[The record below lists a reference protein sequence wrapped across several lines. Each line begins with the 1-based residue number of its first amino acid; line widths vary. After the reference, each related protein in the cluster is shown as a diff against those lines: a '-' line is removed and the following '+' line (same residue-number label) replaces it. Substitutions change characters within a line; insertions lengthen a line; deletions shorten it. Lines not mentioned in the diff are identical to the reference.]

1 MIFFQCLQDNPG
13 ESFGGD
19 NDVWYQYVEGG
30 AGLDHGLAACS
41 DDDRDLE
48 AAVNCLAEQVE
59 NIGIIEHVLNKEE
72 DEVCLNIITKK
83 VLRRLGVQYN

>member
-1 MIFFQCLQDNPG
+1 MIFFPCLQDNPG
-13 ESFGGD
+13 ESFGDD

-30 AGLDHGLAACS
+30 AGLDQGLAASS

-72 DEVCLNIITKK
+72 DEVCINIKTKN